1 MTAPTLTGFAPTIT
15 LTENL
20 LNETPQLLDAD
31 VTFTDVEGNFF
42 GGILSLTGLLA
53 EDTVSVRNEG
63 SGAGEIGLSGAAV
76 TYGGVTIGTLAGGA
90 GAALTITFN
99 AAATSVSIDALIQNL
114 TYANSSDT
122 PTASRDLVLNVTD
135 AAGEDLGPIQGTPVF
150 AELTG
155 AANPF
160 NVAMVGIYSAPT
172 FVDLDGDGDLD
183 LVSGNYDGTLVVYD
197 NNDADDGFSN
207 YGTIGGIYTVGTSRA
222 AFVDLDGD
230 GDLDIVVGHTEGE
243 FQVFDNNDGDAGFT
257 ELTDIANPF
266 DGVDVGSFSAPTF
279 VDLDGDGDQDMVAG
293 ALDGTLRVFDNNDAD
308 AGFTELTGAANTLN
322 SIDAGYVD
330 VPTFVDLD
338 GDGDLDLVVGESQG
352 AVLVY
357 DNNDADGGFTQLT
370 GAANPFSAIA
380 TSYWAAPSFVDLD
393 GDGDQE
399 AVIGDDIGI
408 LTFNNTTP
416 HGAAL
421 TVAVTAENDAPVL
434 TDFSSTVS
442 FDENTVNADPQLLD
456 VDVTFADAEGN
467 FDGGR
472 LSLTG
477 LLAEDALSVR
487 DQGAGAGEIGLTGL
501 TLVSG
506 ESGELQQSAN
516 VTFGGVTIGTLSG
529 GLGES
534 LWFTFNAAATTA
546 AIEALIQN
554 LTYANKSDSPT
565 ASRNLVL
572 NVRDAAG
579 DDLNAGAGLTLA
591 VTVVA
596 ENDAPT
602 LSGFDLAISFDENAV
617 NEGPQ
622 FLDRDVTFFDAED
635 NFDGGVLSLTGL
647 QAEDTVSVHHQG
659 TGLGEIGV
667 SGADVTFDGVT
678 IGTLAG
684 GAGAAL
690 TVTFNAA
697 ATTDAIEALIQNL
710 TYSNS
715 SDAPTTSR
723 NLALNVVDAAGLDLG
738 LAQLPPIFTQLLG
751 TDNPFDGI
759 DAGYRSNPAFADL
772 DGDGDLDMVVG
783 EDYGTL
789 QVYDNNDADDGYTQL
804 TGAANPF
811 NSVVIAGS
819 PYGGSDVSPVFVD
832 LDGDGD
838 LDLVVGGYEGTLRV
852 FDNNDDDTGFTELT
866 GLDNVLAGIDPG
878 NRSVPAFADLDGDG
892 DRDVLVGD
900 VTGRLNVYDGLE
912 ELQLVPNPF
921 SSVDVGYDAKPTF
934 FDLDGDG
941 DLDLLLGS
949 YNGTIHVFDNN
960 DGDLGFT
967 ELTGVDNPFDGLDG
981 GNSSPRFVDLDGDD
995 DLDLVVG
1002 NFLGNITAFENTP
1015 VRGEISTITVNA
1027 ENDAPVLSG
1036 FAPSVTFDE
1045 NTVNVDPQSL
1055 DNDVTLLD
1063 AEGNFDGGSLTVSNL
1078 LSEETVSVRNQGTGV
1093 GEIGLSGAN
1102 VTYGGATIGTLAGGM
1117 GAALVI
1123 TFNATATTTSI
1134 EVLIENL
1141 TYTNSND
1148 APLAPQDLVLNLT
1161 DAAGDDLG
1169 ALQGTPIYSELTG
1182 AANVFDGVDVGDRS
1196 SPTFVDLDGDG
1207 DLDVVVGAL
1216 DGKLR
1221 VFDNNDADDGF
1232 TELDELSNPLGHID
1246 DGDVSNPAFADID
1259 GDGDQ
1264 DLVIGYSTGWL
1275 VFYDNN
1281 GGAGGFTRYIGG
1293 DNPFAGFADGLIGP
1307 VVPNFVDLDGDG
1319 DLDFVV
1325 NDDNG
1330 TFLLFDNNDG
1340 DAGYTELT
1348 GAANPLDGLVN
1359 GLSSVT
1365 ATFVDFDGD
1374 GDLDLVTGDAYGFNV
1389 VYEKND
1395 GDAGFTELVGDD
1407 YPFISTVFPYV
1418 SVPAFADLDG
1428 DGDLDLIVGETGGT
1442 LSSFENTTPHGQAIA
1457 VAVTPENDRPSLT
1470 GVVTDVTLAENT
1482 VNATPQLLDS
1492 DVTFIDADQN
1502 VDGGSLYVTGLLA
1515 EDTVSVRNQG
1525 TGAGEIGLSGAAVT
1539 YAGVTIGTLSGGMG
1553 ATLSIAFNSAAT
1565 SVAVDALIENLTYAN
1580 SSDTPTSNREL
1591 VLYVDD
1597 AEGEALGPL
1606 DGTPTF
1612 APLPADSDPFD
1623 GLDLS
1628 FASAPA
1634 FADLDGDGDL
1644 DVVFGEVYGTLR
1656 VFDNNDADVGYTE
1669 LVGASNPFGDVDVGD
1684 RSSPT
1689 FVDLDGDGDLDLV
1702 VGESEGE
1709 LLLFDNNDAD
1719 DGFTQLTGLAN
1730 PFDEMAVPYSSSPVF
1745 VDLDGDGDLDLVVG
1759 NGDGTLQVLDN
1770 NDGDSNF
1777 TELTGAANPFDGV
1790 NVGYESS
1797 PTFFDL
1803 DGDGDLDAVVGSN
1816 FGVLR
1821 VFDNNDGD
1829 AGFTELTG
1837 AANVFDGIS
1846 VPSFSRP
1853 GFSDLDEDGD
1863 IDLILGETFGT
1874 LVSYENILP
1883 VAHRINLTVT
1893 SENDAPVLGGVPA
1906 SLTFAENSVDVNV
1919 SPQRLLEGVTLADSE
1934 DNFDGGSLSLSGLL
1948 AEDFIFI
1955 PIGSAVEGI
1964 GLTGSTITYDGVNI
1978 GTWDGGYAGSTLTAT
1993 FNASATSTA
2002 IEALLGVLRYG
2013 NSSQTPTA
2021 NRDLLLNVVD
2031 GDGADFGAI
2040 PMPPSFVELTGAAN
2054 PFDGISVVH
2063 NSTPAFVDLDGDGDL
2078 DVVVSESL
2086 GTLRVWDKNDDDA
2099 GFTELTG
2106 AANPLN
2112 GIDIGPEDPEIPAD
2126 PAPTF
2131 VDLDGDGDL
2140 DLVAGESYGS
2150 FEVWDNNDDDAGFT
2164 ELTGAANPLDGLSSG
2179 RWSTPIFVD
2188 LDGDGDLDLL
2198 SGNRY
2203 GNIKLFDKDDVGA
2216 GFTELTG
2223 AANPLDFIDIGYESR
2238 PAFAD
2243 LDGDGDLD
2251 LVVGS
2256 HNGTLRV
2263 FDNNDADTGFTELTG
2278 AANPWDGVDLGYV
2291 SRPTFVDMD
2300 GDGDLDLV
2308 SGSNS
2313 GTLHTFENT
2322 APRGQFIDLAVTAE
2336 NDAPALYSFAEAV
2349 TFAENDVNVTARL
2362 LDTDVTVNDWEQ
2374 NFDGGVLSLTGL
2386 LPEDIVSVRNQGTAS
2401 GEIGI
2406 SGANVTYGGVI
2417 VGTLSGGVGAALT
2430 VTFNAAASW
2439 ESVSGL
2445 ARNLTYMN
2453 SSDAPTASR
2462 DFILNMTDAAGD
2474 DLGPVTGTPDFV
2486 ELEGAANPFDS
2497 IDVGIVSNPTFV
2509 DLDGDG
2515 DLDLVVTNVSG
2526 TLHVF
2531 DNNDGDTGFTELSGA
2546 ANPFDGLASLI
2557 LAAPTFA
2564 DMDGDGDLDLV
2575 IGSYDGTLRIAD
2587 NNDADDGFTEVAFA
2601 ANPLNGVDV
2610 GNDSTPTFVDVDEDG
2625 DLDLVVGGYD
2635 GALRLFDNNDDDTG
2649 FTQLTGG
2656 DNPFDGVSVV
2666 SSTTIA
2672 PTFADLDSDGDL
2684 DLIVGGYF
2692 GGLQVFDNNDADM
2705 GYTQLTGAANP
2716 FDGVDV
2722 GYNSKPTFVD
2732 LDGDGDLDL
2741 VVGAYDGTVS
2751 AFENTTPHGQVM
2763 TVSVTPENDPTT
2775 FTGLV
2780 SEITVLEDTPSDLD
2794 LSAIELG
2801 DADNNEVFRLAIT
2814 ADSGT
2819 MSALSSGTVAV
2830 FGSGTS
2836 SLLLAGLASEIDA
2849 YLNAGSAVQYT
2860 GALDV
2865 FGSPA
2870 AQVTLTAND
2879 GAGGIPLG
2887 TVQVNI
2893 TDVVD
2898 IQTGTSGN
2906 DRLQGGIGVDSLIGN
2921 AGNDTL
2927 RGLEGADTL
2936 SGGDGFDWVQYTG
2949 SSSGVTVDLAVDGF
2963 GFQSATG
2970 GDATG
2975 DVLSGF
2981 ERVLGSDHADTLN
2994 GNDENNYLIGRAGA
3008 DSLVGGLGNDTLRG
3022 GLDADTI
3029 SGGDGID
3036 LLQYVG
3042 SASGVTVGLSVDGFG
3057 FQSAS
3062 GGDATD
3068 DVISGFE
3075 QVLGSAHADML
3086 SSSNNGN
3093 TLIGGAGNDT
3103 LLGADGSDTLRGGQ
3117 GADSLEGGNGIDW
3130 LQYFGSSSGV
3140 TINLSEDGFGY
3151 QSATG
3156 GDATGDVISGF
3167 ERVRG
3172 SGHSDDLTGDANNNV
3187 LIGMTGSDTLTGG
3200 EGNDTLIGGRDADTM
3215 AGGIGIDWVQ
3225 YNHSSS
3231 GVTIDLTVDGFGYQ
3245 SASGGDA
3252 AGDVISGFERVIGSS
3267 HADVLTGAGDNDY
3280 FIGGAG
3286 NDTLSGGGGDDTLR
3300 GGADADTLSGGDDID
3315 LLQYVGSSS
3324 GVIVDLNEDEFG
3336 YQSAIGGDAA
3346 GDVISGFEE
3355 VLGSAHADMLTGN
3368 AGDNNLTGGAGT
3380 DTLSGG
3386 EGNDSLRGGTGADTL
3401 DGGNGADWVQ
3411 YIGSSSAVTVDLNAD
3426 GFGFQSATGGD
3437 ATGDVISGFERVRGS
3452 DHADTL
3458 TGNASSNTLL
3468 GGSGNDTLTGGEGN
3482 DTLRGG
3488 ADADTFAFSSG
3499 DGYDLIDGEDGLDTV
3514 QYIGFDSTDF
3524 QIIDLAGADWTV
3536 TEIATGDVDTL
3547 VSIETLVFN
3556 NTSLFVF

>member
-20 LNETPQLLDAD
+20 LNQTPQLLDTD
-31 VTFTDVEGNFF
+31 VSFTDVEGDFV

-63 SGAGEIGLSGAAV
+63 AGAGEIGLSGAAV
-76 TYGGVTIGTLAGGA
+76 TYGGITIGTLAGGA
-90 GAALTITFN
+90 GAALTVTFN

-160 NVAMVGIYSAPT
+160 NAAMVGIYSAPT

-183 LVSGNYDGTLVVYD
+183 LVSGNYDGNLVVYD

-207 YGTIGGIYTVGTSRA
+207 YGTIGGVYTVGTSRA

-230 GDLDIVVGHTEGE
+230 GDLDIVVGQTEGE

-257 ELTDIANPF
+257 ELTGIANPF
-266 DGVDVGSFSAPTF
+266 DGVDVGGFSAPTI

-293 ALDGTLRVFDNNDAD
+293 ALDGTLHVFDNNDAD

-322 SIDAGYVD
+322 GIDVGSHA

-338 GDGDLDLVVGESQG
+338 GDGDLDLVVGEDQG
-352 AVLVY
+352 SVLVY
-357 DNNDADGGFTQLT
+357 DNNDADSGFTQLT
-370 GAANPFSAIA
+370 GAANPLSAVDA
-380 TSYWAAPSFVDLD
+380 GYWAAPSFADLD
-393 GDGDQE
+393 GDGDQD
-399 AVIGDDIGI
+399 AVIGNFVGVVA
-408 LTFNNTTP
+408 TFNNTTP

-434 TDFSSTVS
+434 TDFASTVS

-554 LTYANKSDSPT
+554 LTYANNSDSPT

-591 VTVVA
+591 VTVTA

-602 LSGFDLAISFDENAV
+602 LSGFDPAISFDENTV
-617 NEGPQ
+617 NDGPQ

-647 QAEDTVSVHHQG
+647 QAEDTVSLHNQG
-659 TGLGEIGV
+659 TGLGEIGL
-667 SGADVTFDGVT
+667 SGANVTFDGVT

-684 GAGAAL
+684 GVGAAL

-697 ATTDAIEALIQNL
+697 ATIYAIEALIQNL

-738 LAQLPPIFTQLLG
+738 FAPSSPIFTQLLG

-759 DAGYRSNPAFADL
+759 DAGYKSSPAFADL

-949 YNGTIHVFDNN
+949 YNGTIRFFDNN

-967 ELTGVDNPFDGLDG
+967 ELAGAANPFDGLDG
-981 GNSSPRFVDLDGDD
+981 GHSSPRFVDLDGDD

-1015 VRGEISTITVNA
+1015 LRGEVSTVTVNP

-1045 NTVNVDPQSL
+1045 NTVNADPQLL
-1055 DNDVTLLD
+1055 DNDVTLVD

-1141 TYTNSND
+1141 TYSNSND
-1148 APLAPQDLVLNLT
+1148 APLAPQDLVLNVT

-1169 ALQGTPIYSELTG
+1169 TLQGTPTYSELTG
-1182 AANVFDGVDVGDRS
+1182 AANVFDGVDVGDFS
-1196 SPTFVDLDGDG
+1196 SPAFVDLDGDG

-1216 DGKLR
+1216 DGTLR
-1221 VFDNNDADDGF
+1221 VFDNNDADNGF
-1232 TELDELSNPLGHID
+1232 TELGELSNPLG
-1246 DGDVSNPAFADID
+1246 GVDVGFASNPAFADVD

-1264 DLVIGYSTGWL
+1264 DLVIGHSTRGL

-1281 GGAGGFTRYIGG
+1281 DGDAGFTQLIGG
-1293 DNPFAGFADGLIGP
+1293 DNPFEGFDDGLIGP
-1307 VVPNFVDLDGDG
+1307 VAPNFVDLDGDG

-1325 NDDNG
+1325 NDYNG

-1348 GAANPLDGLVN
+1348 GAANPLDGLVS
-1359 GLSSVT
+1359 GLYSVT
-1365 ATFVDFDGD
+1365 STFVDLDGD
-1374 GDLDLVTGDAYGFNV
+1374 GDLDLVTGDLDGFTAV
-1389 VYEKND
+1389 FDKND
-1395 GDAGFTELVGDD
+1395 GDTGFTELVGDD
-1407 YPFISTVFPYV
+1407 YPFVSVNFPYLN
-1418 SVPAFADLDG
+1418 VPAFADLDG
-1428 DGDLDLIVGETGGT
+1428 DGDLDLIMGETYGT
-1442 LSSFENTTPHGQAIA
+1442 LSSFENITPSGQAITISL
-1457 VAVTPENDRPSLT
+1457 TPENDRPSLT
-1470 GVVTDVTLAENT
+1470 GVASDVTLAENT
-1482 VNATPQLLDS
+1482 VNATPQVLDS
-1492 DVTFIDADQN
+1492 DVTFIDADQQ
-1502 VDGGSLYVTGLLA
+1502 VDGGALYVTGLLA

-1539 YAGVTIGTLSGGMG
+1539 YAGVTIGTLSGGVG

-1580 SSDTPTSNREL
+1580 SSDAPTSNREL
-1591 VLYVDD
+1591 VLYAVD
-1597 AEGEALGPL
+1597 AEGEALGPI
-1606 DGTPTF
+1606 DGMLNFVSLTGN
-1612 APLPADSDPFD
+1612 ANPFD
-1623 GLDLS
+1623 GIDLS

-1634 FADLDGDGDL
+1634 FVDLDGDGDL

-1656 VFDNNDADVGYTE
+1656 VFDNNDADTGFTE
-1669 LVGASNPFGDVDVGD
+1669 LVGALNPLDAIDSGYA
-1684 RSSPT
+1684 SAPT
-1689 FVDLDGDGDLDLV
+1689 FVDLDGDNDLDLV
-1702 VGESEGE
+1702 LGNSEGE
-1709 LLLFDNNDAD
+1709 LQVFDNNDAD

-1730 PFDEMAVPYSSSPVF
+1730 PFDEMAVPYASSPVF
-1745 VDLDGDGDLDLVVG
+1745 VDLDGDGDLDLVLG
-1759 NGDGTLQVLDN
+1759 NGSGTLQVFDN
-1770 NDGDSNF
+1770 DDGDSNF
-1777 TELTGAANPFDGV
+1777 TELTGAANPFDGID
-1790 NVGYESS
+1790 VGYESS
-1797 PTFFDL
+1797 PIFFDL

-1816 FGVLR
+1816 YGVLR

-1837 AANVFDGIS
+1837 AANVFDGIN

-1853 GFSDLDEDGD
+1853 GLSDLDEDGD
-1863 IDLILGETFGT
+1863 LDLILGETFGT
-1874 LVSYENILP
+1874 LLSFENISPL
-1883 VAHRINLTVT
+1883 AHTINLTVT
-1893 SENDAPVLGGVPA
+1893 SENDAPVLGGVSS
-1906 SLTFAENSVDVNV
+1906 SLTFAENTVNV
-1919 SPQRLLEGVTLADSE
+1919 NPQLLFDGVTLTDSE
-1934 DNFDGGSLSLSGLL
+1934 DNFDGGSLSLSGML
-1948 AEDFIFI
+1948 AEDFILI
-1955 PIGSAVEGI
+1955 PQGVGGVGI
-1964 GLTGSTITYDGVNI
+1964 ALFGSTLRYDGVDI
-1978 GTWDGGYAGSTLTAT
+1978 GTWAGGFAGTPLTAT

-2002 IEALLGVLRYG
+2002 IEAFLGVLYYANG
-2013 NSSQTPTA
+2013 SDTPTA
-2021 NRDLLLNVVD
+2021 NRELLLNVVD
-2031 GDGADFGAI
+2031 SDGADFGAV
-2040 PMPPSFVELTGAAN
+2040 PMPPSFVELTGVAN
-2054 PFDGISVVH
+2054 PFDGISVDYS
-2063 NSTPAFVDLDGDGDL
+2063 STPAFADLDGDGDL

-2086 GTLRVWDKNDDDA
+2086 GTLRVWDKNDGDA

-2106 AANPLN
+2106 AANPFD
-2112 GIDIGPEDPEIPAD
+2112 GIDIGPVDPFILAD

-2150 FEVWDNNDDDAGFT
+2150 FEVWDNNDDDSGFT

-2179 RWSTPIFVD
+2179 RWSTPVFVD

-2256 HNGTLRV
+2256 LYGTLRV

-2278 AANPWDGVDLGYV
+2278 AANPWDGVDLGSV

-2300 GDGDLDLV
+2300 SDGDLDLV
-2308 SGSNS
+2308 SGSSS

-2322 APRGQFIDLAVTAE
+2322 TPRGQFIDLAVTAE
-2336 NDAPALYSFAEAV
+2336 NDAPTLHSFAEAV

-2430 VTFNAAASW
+2430 VTFNTAASW

-2497 IDVGIVSNPTFV
+2497 IDVGFVSNPTFV

-2515 DLDLVVTNVSG
+2515 DLDLVAANVYG
-2526 TLHVF
+2526 TLQVF

-2546 ANPFDGLASLI
+2546 ANPFDGLLGGI
-2557 LAAPTFA
+2557 VAAPAFA

-2575 IGSYDGTLRIAD
+2575 LGSYDGTLRVLD
-2587 NNDADDGFTEVAFA
+2587 NNDADDGFTEVAGA

-2656 DNPFDGVSVV
+2656 ANPFDGVSVV

-2705 GYTQLTGAANP
+2705 GYTQLTGSANP

-2732 LDGDGDLDL
+2732 LDGDGDLDP

-2751 AFENTTPHGQVM
+2751 AFENTTPHGRVM
-2763 TVSVTPENDPTT
+2763 TVSVTPEDDPTT
-2775 FTGLV
+2775 ITGLV
-2780 SEITVLEDTPSDLD
+2780 SDVTVLEDTPSDLD
-2794 LSAIELG
+2794 LSEIELG
-2801 DADNNEVFRLAIT
+2801 DADNNTNFRLAIT

-2819 MSALSSGTVAV
+2819 MNAVSSGTVTV
-2830 FGSGTS
+2830 SGSGTS
-2836 SLLLAGLASEIDA
+2836 SLLLTGLASEIDA
-2849 YLNAGSAVQYT
+2849 YLNTGSAVQYT

-2865 FGSPA
+2865 FGTPA

-2887 TVQVNI
+2887 TLQVNI

-2906 DRLQGGIGVDSLIGN
+2906 DRLQGGIGADSLVGN

-2927 RGLEGADTL
+2927 RGLDGADTL
-2936 SGGDGFDWVQYTG
+2936 SGGDGVDWVQYTG
-2949 SSSGVTVDLAVDGF
+2949 SSSAVTVDLTVDGF

-2981 ERVLGSDHADTLN
+2981 ERVRGSDNADVLIGNDGNNRLVGDGGNDSLDGGDGNDILRGGVGADTLAGGN
-2994 GNDENNYLIGRAGA
+2994 GTDWAHYF
-3008 DSLVGGLGNDTLRG
+3008 DSM
-3022 GLDADTI
+3022 
-3029 SGGDGID
+3029 SGVSID
-3036 LLQYVG
+3036 LN
-3042 SASGVTVGLSVDGFG
+3042 VDGFG
-3057 FQSAS
+3057 FQSATS
-3062 GGDATD
+3062 GDASG
-3068 DVISGFE
+3068 DVISGIE
-3075 QVLGSAHADML
+3075 RVLGSDYADTL
-3086 SSSNNGN
+3086 TGNAENNFLIARAGADSV
-3093 TLIGGAGNDT
+3093 IGGDGN
-3103 LLGADGSDTLRGGQ
+3103 DTLRGG
-3117 GADSLEGGNGIDW
+3117 ADADTLEGGNGIDW
-3130 LQYFGSSSGV
+3130 VQYYGSASGV
-3140 TINLSEDGFGY
+3140 TVDLTLDGFGF
-3151 QSATG
+3151 QSATGGDATGDLISGFERVRGSGSADDITGDGNNNNLIGMSGNDTLTGGEGNDTLRGDGGADSLAGGNGSDWVQYNGSSAGVTVNLTTDGFGFQSASG

-3172 SGHSDDLTGDANNNV
+3172 SD
-3187 LIGMTGSDTLTGG
+3187 
-3200 EGNDTLIGGRDADTM
+3200 
-3215 AGGIGIDWVQ
+3215 
-3225 YNHSSS
+3225 
-3231 GVTIDLTVDGFGYQ
+3231 
-3245 SASGGDA
+3245 
-3252 AGDVISGFERVIGSS
+3252 
-3267 HADVLTGAGDNDY
+3267 HADVLTGNSENNIL
-3280 FIGGAG
+3280 IG
-3286 NDTLSGGGGDDTLR
+3286 
-3300 GGADADTLSGGDDID
+3300 
-3315 LLQYVGSSS
+3315 
-3324 GVIVDLNEDEFG
+3324 
-3336 YQSAIGGDAA
+3336 AA
-3346 GDVISGFEE
+3346 G
-3355 VLGSAHADMLTGN
+3355 A
-3368 AGDNNLTGGAGT
+3368 

-3386 EGNDSLRGGTGADTL
+3386 EGNDTLRGGAGADTL
-3401 DGGNGADWVQ
+3401 EGGNDTDWVQ

-3426 GFGFQSATGGD
+3426 GFGFQSASGGD

-3458 TGNASSNTLL
+3458 TGNASSNTLN
-3468 GGSGNDTLTGGEGN
+3468 GGAGNDTLTGGEGN

-3488 ADADTFAFSSG
+3488 ADADTFVFSSG
-3499 DGYDLIDGEDGLDTV
+3499 DGNDLMDGEDGLDTV

-3524 QIIDLAGADWTV
+3524 QIVDLAGADWTV

-3547 VSIETLVFN
+3547 VSIETLVFD
-3556 NTSLFVF
+3556 NTSLFVL